1 MVRTRVEVQEQTQV
15 GDALVRGLMR
25 AQLGLALRL
34 AAVVV
39 GLIGAIP
46 LLNALF
52 PELGS
57 ITVFGVR
64 LNWLVLAALVYPLMY
79 GIGWFYVR
87 AGRTGRAGLRRRRRL
102 RAVTGSALTAAALLT
117 PRRWPPWRS
126 APTVSASRA
135 PPPTSWSRPAPSGRR
150 WNAAAISGEYLSAAS
165 FLGVAGL
172 IAKYGAD
179 ALWYP
184 VGFTAGYL
192 GLLLFVAAPL
202 RRSGA
207 YTVPDF
213 AEFRLGSPRLRKM
226 AMLVVV
232 VICVFYLVPQ
242 YQGAGLALKTLL
254 GIPVWL
260 GPLAVG
266 AIVITNVVAGGMR
279 SITFVQAFQYWLKLT
294 AVAIP
299 ALALAGLFLTDR
311 GGELGGPL
319 PPTVQQDTTVEI
331 ETDVVVQVAEPGGI
345 SVTGTFDGRPVQ
357 DVTIGP
363 AGEHTLGAGSTLS
376 LSAGAATPVV
386 AGTPSAG
393 TDWIASGGGLGGH
406 HPLYQ
411 VLSIMVATFL
421 GTMGLPHVLVR
432 FYTNPDGRAA
442 RRTAL
447 TVIALLSLFYLFPT
461 LLGVFSRLYVPQLLI
476 TGTADA
482 AVLLAP
488 ESAIAGAAGQ
498 LLARAGGRRCD
509 RGVPGDVVGSAGQFR
524 RRAGH
529 RRAAGPGPRFPGRGG
544 GRRSDPDPVGAGRF
558 RRTGTVPQCRA
569 GLRRRGVDAVSAA
582 GARHLVARADR
593 GRGDVGAG
601 RRRPVVRRRGHR
613 RGGRRGGRGRAGRLA
628 GSAGRLSAPTI

>member
-1 MVRTRVEVQEQTQV
+1 M
-15 GDALVRGLMR
+15 
-25 AQLGLALRL
+25 
-34 AAVVV
+34 
-39 GLIGAIP
+39 
-46 LLNALF
+46 
-52 PELGS
+52 
-57 ITVFGVR
+57 
-64 LNWLVLAALVYPLMY
+64 
-79 GIGWFYVR
+79 
-87 AGRTGRAGLRRRRRL
+87 
-102 RAVTGSALTAAALLT
+102 TGSPLTAAALLAAAVAT
-117 PRRWPPWRS
+117 IAIGAYGVRFSRTTS
-126 APTVSASRA
+126 DFLVASR
-135 PPPTSWSRPAPSGRR
+135 TVGSR

-179 ALWYP
+179 ALCYP
-184 VGFTAGYL
+184 VGVTAGYL

-213 AEFRLGSPRLRKM
+213 AEFRLGSPRLRKV

-232 VICVFYLVPQ
+232 VICIFYLVPQ

-254 GIPVWL
+254 GTPVWL

-319 PPTVQQDTTVEI
+319 PPTVQQNTTVEI
-331 ETDVVVQVAEPGGI
+331 ETDVVVQVAEPAGI
-345 SVTGTFDGRPVQ
+345 TVTGTLDDRQVDAAP
-357 DVTIGP
+357 IGQ
-363 AGEHTLGAGSTLS
+363 AGDHTLGAGSTLT

-386 AGTPSAG
+386 AGTPSTG
-393 TDWIASGGGLGGH
+393 RDWISSGGGLGGR

-447 TVIALLSLFYLFPT
+447 AVIALLSLFYLFPT

-488 ESAIAGAAGQ
+488 GSAIAGAAGQ
-498 LLARAGGRRCD
+498 LLAAL
-509 RGVPGDVVGSAGQFR
+509 V
-524 RRAGH
+524 
-529 RRAAGPGPRFPGRGG
+529 
-544 GRRSDPDPVGAGRF
+544 
-558 RRTGTVPQCRA
+558 
-569 GLRRRGVDAVSAA
+569 AA
-582 GARHLVARADR
+582 GAIAAFLATSSGLLVSFAGALATDVLPGRVRDFRVAALIGGLIPIPLALAASGELELSRSVGLAFAVAASTLCPLLVLGIWWRGLTATGAMAGLAVGGVLSGGAVTVAVAGGIDEDVLGGWPTVLVGYPAAVSVPLAFATMLVVSRLTHATAPPDVAQTFARMHLPEHLGMGIERMPRA
-593 GRGDVGAG
+593 
-601 RRRPVVRRRGHR
+601 
-613 RGGRRGGRGRAGRLA
+613 
-628 GSAGRLSAPTI
+628 

>member
-1 MVRTRVEVQEQTQV
+1 M
-15 GDALVRGLMR
+15 
-25 AQLGLALRL
+25 
-34 AAVVV
+34 
-39 GLIGAIP
+39 
-46 LLNALF
+46 
-52 PELGS
+52 
-57 ITVFGVR
+57 
-64 LNWLVLAALVYPLMY
+64 
-79 GIGWFYVR
+79 
-87 AGRTGRAGLRRRRRL
+87 
-102 RAVTGSALTAAALLT
+102 TGSPLTAAALLAAAVAT
-117 PRRWPPWRS
+117 IAIGAYGVRFSRTTS
-126 APTVSASRA
+126 DFLVASR
-135 PPPTSWSRPAPSGRR
+135 TVGSR

-213 AEFRLGSPRLRKM
+213 AEFRLGSTRLRKV

-232 VICVFYLVPQ
+232 VICIFYLVPQ

-266 AIVITNVVAGGMR
+266 AIVIMNVVAGGMR

-319 PPTVQQDTTVEI
+319 PPTVQQNTTVEI
-331 ETDVVVQVAEPGGI
+331 ETDVVVQVAEPAGI
-345 SVTGTFDGRPVQ
+345 TVTGTLDDRQVDGAP
-357 DVTIGP
+357 IGP
-363 AGEHTLGAGSTLS
+363 AGDHTLGAGSTLT

-393 TDWIASGGGLGGH
+393 RDWISSGGGLGGR

-447 TVIALLSLFYLFPT
+447 AVIALLSLFYLFPT

-488 ESAIAGAAGQ
+488 GSAIAGVAGQ
-498 LLARAGGRRCD
+498 LLAAL
-509 RGVPGDVVGSAGQFR
+509 V
-524 RRAGH
+524 
-529 RRAAGPGPRFPGRGG
+529 
-544 GRRSDPDPVGAGRF
+544 
-558 RRTGTVPQCRA
+558 
-569 GLRRRGVDAVSAA
+569 AA
-582 GARHLVARADR
+582 GAIAAFLATSSGLLVSFAGALATDVLPGRVRDFRVAAVIGGLIPIPLALAASGELELSRSVGLAFAVAASTLCPLLVLGIWWRGLTATGAMAGLAVGGVLSGGAVTVAVAGGIDEDVLGGWPTVLVGYPAAVSVPLAFATMLAVSRLTRATAPPDVAQTFARMHLPEHLGMGIERMPRA
-593 GRGDVGAG
+593 
-601 RRRPVVRRRGHR
+601 
-613 RGGRRGGRGRAGRLA
+613 
-628 GSAGRLSAPTI
+628 

>member
-1 MVRTRVEVQEQTQV
+1 MTNT
-15 GDALVRGLMR
+15 
-25 AQLGLALRL
+25 
-34 AAVVV
+34 
-39 GLIGAIP
+39 
-46 LLNALF
+46 
-52 PELGS
+52 
-57 ITVFGVR
+57 
-64 LNWLVLAALVYPLMY
+64 
-79 GIGWFYVR
+79 
-87 AGRTGRAGLRRRRRL
+87 
-102 RAVTGSALTAAALLT
+102 ALTAAALI
-117 PRRWPPWRS
+117 
-126 APTVSASRA
+126 AAAVATVAIGAYGVRFSRTTSDFLVASR
-135 PPPTSWSRPAPSGRR
+135 TVGSR

-213 AEFRLGSPRLRKM
+213 AEFRLGSARLRKV

-254 GIPVWL
+254 GIPVWW

-299 ALALAGLFLTDR
+299 ALALAGLFLTGR

-319 PPTVQQDTTVEI
+319 PPTVQQNTTVAI
-331 ETDVVVQVAEPGGI
+331 ETDVVVQVAAPAGI
-345 SVTGTFDGRPVQ
+345 TVTGLLDDRQVVGQTLGS
-357 DVTIGP
+357 
-363 AGEHTLGAGSTLS
+363 AGEHTLGAGSTLNVA
-376 LSAGAATPVV
+376 AGAATPVV

-393 TDWIASGGGLGGH
+393 SDWVASGGGLGGD
-406 HPLYQ
+406 HPMYQ
-411 VLSIMVATFL
+411 VVSIIVATFL

-447 TVIALLSLFYLFPT
+447 AVIGLLSLFYLFPT
-461 LLGVFSRLYVPQLLI
+461 LLGVFSRFYVPQLLI

-488 ESAIAGAAGQ
+488 GSAIAGPAGQ
-498 LLARAGGRRCD
+498 LLAAL
-509 RGVPGDVVGSAGQFR
+509 V
-524 RRAGH
+524 
-529 RRAAGPGPRFPGRGG
+529 
-544 GRRSDPDPVGAGRF
+544 
-558 RRTGTVPQCRA
+558 
-569 GLRRRGVDAVSAA
+569 AA
-582 GARHLVARADR
+582 GAIAAFLATSSGLLVSFAGALATDVLP
-593 GRGDVGAG
+593 GR
-601 RRRPVVRRRGHR
+601 VRDF
-613 RGGRRGGRGRAGRLA
+613 RLA
-628 GSAGRLSAPTI
+628 AVIGGLIPIPLALAASGGLELSRSVGLAFAVAASTLCPLLVLGIWWRGLTAMGATCGLAVGGLLSGGAVTVAVAGGIDEEVLGGWPAVLIGYPAAVSVPLAFSTMIVVSRLTRAAVPAEVAQTFARMHVPENFGMVIERVPRG